1 MVEAVVVV
9 VCIVAVAFVCGVVV
23 VCVVAVVFVSV
34 VAVVGVVA
42 GLLSPTAAT
51 TTALLVVA
59 H

>member
-34 VAVVGVVA
+34 VGVVA